1 VIYGGAGADT
11 FAFTSALA
19 ADTVD
24 SELTCP
30 VLVAPQMSASSASV
44 LLWDCGQRVCVVH
57 ISTGRAAERI

>member
-1 VIYGGAGADT
+1 VCRGADWLSG
-11 FAFTSALA
+11 FNWGDIS
-19 ADTVD
+19 VD